1 MKLRSLAI
9 NEFKKFTTPMR
20 LDSIGDGLNVVVG
33 PNEMGKTTL
42 LAALRAALFEK
53 YNSRAKSIVALQN
66 DRNKAGPVVQLEF
79 ELEDGIYEISKR
91 FIKKPYAQLS
101 CPDGRTIQGDA
112 AEDKLRELLDFGEP
126 GSSGAKSETLG
137 MWSVLWVQQGRSF
150 EALALSERAQS
161 NLHSSLESQVGDVLG
176 GRKGRA
182 LPQAIRKQLDSLVT
196 SSTHQPRG
204 YYKNAITRVKSL
216 ESECDTLIGR
226 RAGLMKIFEDL
237 ENSQSSLK
245 KLLSPESGRKEK
257 EELESAKARRTELA
271 QLELQIDAAA
281 SELELRKNQLEKL
294 QQIKSDRI
302 ELKKT
307 IVAENDAVEKY
318 KQLLE
323 SIKQKESETK
333 SKIEKLRSET
343 YDADKAL
350 MNTDL
355 EVLRKIR
362 LLKVAER
369 STHIQE
375 LQRKYDLA
383 KDAEKK
389 RQEAQLQADSILVDE
404 QAVREILDL
413 AKDLDSVE
421 IQLTTAATRIELD
434 IQPEQLAN
442 VLVDG
447 SALQE
452 EKSVVQAVEPTRI
465 TIARIGNFTIEP
477 GIEGRDELFH
487 RKNSLSEKLEATLK
501 MYGAKGV
508 DEANEQYERRQKLLR
523 DAEIAQGT
531 VEVYATATDE
541 YESGLQSMG
550 GYIKAQVQILEREKE
565 ELGLQELE
573 SPSRVEEMLRTLQ
586 SKADQ
591 ARETFN
597 IAVANLKG
605 PEETLK
611 NSQIELATAN
621 ANYKNARKKI
631 KALRSNLKVAESE
644 LSEDELRKS
653 INQARKSLLAQEASI
668 EELHAQRT
676 DETLEQL
683 DVRLNRLE
691 RAIQEKQG
699 QQSRLRE
706 KIAGYTS
713 TIEELQGAGLDEE
726 IEKKKRELELSSQ
739 EASRCEREVK
749 VLKLLLDTLHTAE
762 NEAKERYLSPIIDRI
777 TPYLRTLLPGT
788 NIDINKDLKIVGVV
802 RNEGHEEDFNRLSMG
817 TQEQIAVLVR
827 LAFAEMLV
835 EQNYPAT
842 VVLDDALV
850 FSDDQ
855 RIDRMFDILNMV
867 SKNVQIIVLT
877 CREQLFGSLGGK
889 QLSLSITDSEELR
902 SA

>member
-176 GRKGRA
+176 GRKGQA
-182 LPQAIRKQLDSLVT
+182 LPQAISNQLYRLVT
-196 SSTHQPRG
+196 RATHQPRG
-204 YYKNAITRVKSL
+204 YYKDAITRVKSL
-216 ESECDTLIGR
+216 ESEYDTLVER

-245 KLLSPESGRKEK
+245 KLLSPKSDRKEK
-257 EELESAKARRTELA
+257 EKLELTKARRAELA
-271 QLELQIDAAA
+271 QLELQIAAA
-281 SELELRKNQLEKL
+281 TSELELTENQLEQL
-294 QQIKSDRI
+294 QQTKSDRI
-302 ELKKT
+302 ELKET
-307 IVAENDAVEKY
+307 IVAENDAVDKY
-318 KQLLE
+318 KQRLE
-323 SIKQKESETK
+323 LIQQKESEAK
-333 SKIEKLRSET
+333 SKIEKLHSET
-343 YDADKAL
+343 SDADKAF
-350 MNTDL
+350 MNANH
-355 EVLRKIR
+355 EVERKR
-362 LLKVAER
+362 QLLKAVER
-369 STHIQE
+369 SAHIQE
-375 LQRKYDLA
+375 LQRKYNLA
-383 KDAEKK
+383 MDAEKK
-389 RQEAQLQADSILVDE
+389 RQESQRQADSILVDE
-404 QAVREILDL
+404 QAVQEIGNL
-413 AKDLDSVE
+413 AKDLNSVE
-421 IQLTTAATRIELD
+421 IQLNTAATRIELD

-465 TIARIGNFTIEP
+465 AIARIGNLTIEP
-477 GIEGRDELFH
+477 GTEGRNELFH
-487 RKNSLSEKLEATLK
+487 RKNSLSEKLEATLE
-501 MYGAKGV
+501 MYGVKSV
-508 DEANEQYERRQKLLR
+508 DEANEQYERRQKLLQ
-523 DAEIAQGT
+523 DAKVARGT
-531 VEVYATATDE
+531 VEAYVAATDE

-550 GYIKAQVQILEREKE
+550 GYIKGQVQILAREKE
-565 ELGLQELE
+565 KFRLRELE
-573 SPSRVEEMLRTLQ
+573 PPSRVEEMLRTLQ

-597 IAVANLKG
+597 IALANLSG

-611 NSQIELATAN
+611 NSQIELAILN
-621 ANYKNARKKI
+621 ENYKNARKKI
-631 KALRSNLKVAESE
+631 KALRSRLKAAENE
-644 LSEDELRKS
+644 LTENELRKS
-653 INQARKSLLAQEASI
+653 IKQARKNLAEQEASI
-668 EELHAQRT
+668 EELQAQRT

-683 DVRLNRLE
+683 DVRVNRLE
-691 RAIQEKQG
+691 QAIQEKQE
-699 QQSRLRE
+699 QRSRLRE

-713 TIEELQGAGLDEE
+713 IIEELEGAGLDEE

-835 EQNYPAT
+835 EQNHPAT

-889 QLSLSITDSEELR
+889 QLSLSITDPEELR